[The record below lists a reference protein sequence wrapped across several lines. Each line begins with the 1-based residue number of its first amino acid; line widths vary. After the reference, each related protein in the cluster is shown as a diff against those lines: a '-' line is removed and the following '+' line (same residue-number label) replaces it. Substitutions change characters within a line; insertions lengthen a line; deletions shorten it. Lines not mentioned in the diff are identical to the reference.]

1 MEHESNQNFN
11 TLSFAQREGRAPLPE
26 LMQPEHVP
34 AKFKQLIWRVLEKE
48 IQRESKN
55 AAFGLLGSARI
66 YKRHSR
72 LEKILFRYRYEIL
85 EMPHDQARYQ
95 HWRLENKVDPE
106 LDKGWIR
113 AVIYEGE
120 YHETLNF
127 IEFLI
132 RQPECSDALCKKIKI
147 AFDSSPIAYYI
158 ATIDNLPTIVPRQD
172 LDSGKATRQAIETIM
187 LSKMEGA
194 AKHLRQAVEQI
205 HSKQYAKSIAES
217 IHAVESVARMI
228 DPNANKTLGSALDSL
243 EGTGLLKH
251 SALKG
256 AFKKLYGYTN
266 DEEGIRHALLTSN
279 SPDVGL
285 DEAMFMFGAC
295 AHFAAY
301 LTSKHKVLQGS

>member
-1 MEHESNQNFN
+1 M
-11 TLSFAQREGRAPLPE
+11 LSFAQREGKAPLPE
-26 LMQPEHVP
+26 PMRLEHIP
-34 AKFKQLIWRVLEKE
+34 TKFQQLIWRILEQE
-48 IQRESKN
+48 IQHESKSV
-55 AAFGLLGSARI
+55 AFGLFRSART
-66 YKRHSR
+66 YKRHSS

-85 EMPHDQARYQ
+85 EMPHDEAR
-95 HWRLENKVDPE
+95 HWHFYMKGKVNSE
-106 LDKGWIR
+106 EDKRWIR
-113 AVIYEGE
+113 SMIYKGK
-120 YHETLNF
+120 YHETLSF
-127 IEFLI
+127 LEFLI
-132 RQPECSDALCKKIKI
+132 RQSKCSDALCKKIKI

-158 ATIDNLPTIVPRQD
+158 AIIDNLPTIVPRQD

-251 SALKG
+251 PALKG

-266 DEEGIRHALLTSN
+266 DEEGIRHALLTGN
-279 SPDVGL
+279 PPDVGL

-301 LTSKHKVLQGS
+301 LTSKHKILQGL